1 MDHLLKEQLDLLEEQ
16 NNEILDNQALI
27 MEKLGVYNKDAEEE
41 EDENEE
47 ENNESKKDLDF

>member
-27 MEKLGVYNKDAEEE
+27 MEKLGITSSEGEDE
-41 EDENEE
+41 EDKEVDKN
-47 ENNESKKDLDF
+47 LDF

>member
-27 MEKLGVYNKDAEEE
+27 MDKLGIVNDDDNDEDSEE
-41 EDENEE
+41 
-47 ENNESKKDLDF
+47 SSKDLDF

>member
-27 MEKLGVYNKDAEEE
+27 MEKLGIIDDNKEELDNE
-41 EDENEE
+41 EDKEVDENI
-47 ENNESKKDLDF
+47 DF

>member
-27 MEKLGVYNKDAEEE
+27 MDKLGIINDDDKDEDSEESE
-41 EDENEE
+41 
-47 ENNESKKDLDF
+47 KDLDF

>member
-27 MEKLGVYNKDAEEE
+27 MDKLGITSDEDL
-41 EDENEE
+41 EDEDNEE
-47 ENNESKKDLDF
+47 VSKEEKNLDF